1 MNVIPNVLIAVVV
14 LVSVVFGVR
23 FLTLLSFMVLFGV
36 LLLAKVGMLSFDQ
49 LEENSLAIQCR
60 KQLIHKLV
68 VTSTVGND
76 KLSLAESELIPGGCL
91 IRVWVLQRVIDDRG
105 DLNPLAAKNLDYR
118 CPDIGRCRDLYSS
131 GVTLASE
138 GWRRLGRGVAL
149 GVTCGGEVDED
160 CVETGGNKSDGEG
173 RANNFYPRTHD

>member
-1 MNVIPNVLIAVVV
+1 
-14 LVSVVFGVR
+14 
-23 FLTLLSFMVLFGV
+23 
-36 LLLAKVGMLSFDQ
+36 MLSFDQ

-91 IRVWVLQRVIDDRG
+91 IRVWVLQRVIDNRG
-105 DLNPLAAKNLDYR
+105 DRNPLAAKIFDYR
-118 CPDIGRCRDLYSS
+118 CPDIGRCCALYSS

-138 GWRRLGRGVAL
+138 GWRRLR
-149 GVTCGGEVDED
+149 
-160 CVETGGNKSDGEG
+160 
-173 RANNFYPRTHD
+173 RR

>member
-1 MNVIPNVLIAVVV
+1 MDVIPNVLIAMI
-14 LVSVVFGVR
+14 VSVVFGVR
-23 FLTLLSFMVLFGV
+23 FLALLSFMVLFGV

-49 LEENSLAIQCR
+49 LEENSLAIECR

-68 VTSTVGND
+68 VTPTVGND
-76 KLSLAESELIPGGCL
+76 KLSLAESELIPSGCL

-131 GVTLASE
+131 GVTPASE

-149 GVTCGGEVDED
+149 GVARGGEVHED

-173 RANNFYPRTHD
+173 RANNFYPRAHA